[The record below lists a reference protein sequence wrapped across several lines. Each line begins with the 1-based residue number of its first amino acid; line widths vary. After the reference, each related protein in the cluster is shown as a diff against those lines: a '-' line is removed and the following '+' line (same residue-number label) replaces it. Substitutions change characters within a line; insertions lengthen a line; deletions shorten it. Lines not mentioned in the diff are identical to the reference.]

1 MTRASGESTVTHV
14 AAHEVEGI
22 DKEEELTLPGEPSFR
37 TPKFMRMRFNWGDD
51 DERKVIVGVHD
62 VIQTVMIREFTECYR
77 ILSDI
82 QDIVRTPVI
91 DKLTGEVYKLNGQ
104 TVWELTPSGYPA
116 EDYSRLSHTQVEN
129 FLGTIVTRLFAWE
142 QATAR
147 MWTDAMMA
155 KARFEERFAI
165 AYGES
170 GRRTVDDRTAA
181 GNEDAAEERYH
192 AIFLTGLSRRADAL
206 VRSMDRLQQRLKD
219 LMVARS

>member
-1 MTRASGESTVTHV
+1 MPRASGETAAAHV
-14 AAHEVEGI
+14 AVHEVEGL
-22 DKEEELTLPGEPSFR
+22 DKDEDLTLPGEPSFR
-37 TPKFMRMRFNWGDD
+37 TPKFMRMRFNWGDEE
-51 DERKVIVGVHD
+51 ERQVIRGVHD
-62 VIQTVMIREFTECYR
+62 VIQSAMIREFTECYR

-82 QDIVRTPVI
+82 QDIVRTPVVA
-91 DKLTGEVYKLNGQ
+91 DTVTGEILKSNGQ
-104 TVWELTPSGYPA
+104 TVWVLTPTGYPV
-116 EDYSRLSHTQVEN
+116 EDYTRLTNNQIEN
-129 FLGTIVTRLFAWE
+129 YLGTIVTRLFAWE
-142 QATAR
+142 QTSAR
-147 MWTDAMMA
+147 MWTEAMMA

-219 LMVARS
+219 IMVSR